1 MALRMEAGI
10 TSLPP
15 SMILTA
21 CANAT
26 SEPSRTDLHIN
37 TYFYKWYQG
46 VDVINCLSIAAGAAG
61 APNLARSS
69 MRQRVVGRSR
79 PRMIERRS

>member
-21 CANAT
+21 CADMTYSLFNT
-26 SEPSRTDLHIN
+26 SPLRIPIFALGIH
-37 TYFYKWYQG
+37 
-46 VDVINCLSIAAGAAG
+46 
-61 APNLARSS
+61 
-69 MRQRVVGRSR
+69 
-79 PRMIERRS
+79 